1 MSRAGPQER
10 RAGWTRLARLPW
22 RRRAAPPEAP
32 EGPEDGLTPLSRNP
46 DFLALWAVQGLTL
59 TVNTALQFVLLI
71 LVVDKTGSSIA
82 GSGLIICLAAPP
94 VFFGLIAGV
103 VVDRVDK
110 RSVLIVSN
118 ALRAILTGLLV
129 LADASLVSLYAIAF
143 LTATMGQFHL
153 PAANAAMPA
162 FVPRRQLLAAN
173 SVFQLTVTVAQLMGM
188 VLLAPLML
196 KAFGF
201 TASYLVAGALLLA
214 SVPIAARLPKL
225 PPTMQPVGGTWRRR
239 LGALPDDLRGAWR
252 VICSDRLTALA
263 MLQLSA
269 GVILLFMFALLV
281 PRFVKDVLDLD
292 ADNSVFIFW
301 PTGLG
306 ALLALRFLPR
316 LGRRYTPT
324 GIVTVALLGLS
335 LFIAAFGGIDFLVNF
350 LQHEQPFGA
359 LGPDQVGGVSLLVFV
374 TILFAFPL
382 GISYALINAPAQ
394 TVLHERAPEEA
405 RGRIFAAQLMLAN
418 GISLVALLVIGAIA
432 DAVNVEAG
440 LFAVAC
446 LTLAIGA
453 ISAYV
458 RRLAVHDHGP
468 GPSTPAEP
476 PGRGSGP
483 NPVC

>member
-1 MSRAGPQER
+1 MNRAGPQER
-10 RAGWTRLARLPW
+10 LAGWSRLARLPW
-22 RRRAAPPEAP
+22 RRRAAS
-32 EGPEDGLTPLSRNP
+32 PEDGLTPLSRNP

-110 RSVLIVSN
+110 RTVLIVSN

-129 LADASLVSLYAIAF
+129 LADVSLVSLYVIAF

-153 PAANAAMPA
+153 PAANAAMPT

-201 TASYLVAGALLLA
+201 TASYLVAGALLLM

-225 PPTMQPVGGTWRRR
+225 PPTMQPAGGTWRRR

-269 GVILLFMFALLV
+269 ASSSSSCSRCWC
-281 PRFVKDVLDLD
+281 PASSKT
-292 ADNSVFIFW
+292 SSTW
-301 PTGLG
+301 
-306 ALLALRFLPR
+306 
-316 LGRRYTPT
+316 TPT
-324 GIVTVALLGLS
+324 TPS
-335 LFIAAFGGIDFLVNF
+335 SSFG
-350 LQHEQPFGA
+350 P
-359 LGPDQVGGVSLLVFV
+359 
-374 TILFAFPL
+374 
-382 GISYALINAPAQ
+382 PAW
-394 TVLHERAPEEA
+394 A
-405 RGRIFAAQLMLAN
+405 RCWPCA
-418 GISLVALLVIGAIA
+418 S
-432 DAVNVEAG
+432 
-440 LFAVAC
+440 
-446 LTLAIGA
+446 
-453 ISAYV
+453 S
-458 RRLAVHDHGP
+458 
-468 GPSTPAEP
+468 
-476 PGRGSGP
+476 RG
-483 NPVC
+483 